1 MKRTFFAV
9 DIRPDDKLT
18 AIIQDIRNRLAGENI
33 KWVTAD
39 ILHLT
44 LKFLGDTPEDAI
56 RQIINS
62 VDAPFRKIPVMTLH
76 LSGVGLFKNLRN
88 PRVIWIGIMPCPPL
102 EQAVQILGNTL
113 ASFGYPADPVEF
125 VPHLTLGR
133 VKAIKQTD
141 KLVRLVEKYRNESFG
156 TADVREIIYYES
168 ILNPEGP
175 VYIPLARFP
184 LPG

>member
-9 DIRPDDKLT
+9 DIRPDDRLT
-18 AIIQDIRNRLAGENI
+18 PILQDIRNRLTGENI
-33 KWVTAD
+33 KWVRAD
-39 ILHLT
+39 IMHLT

-56 RQIINS
+56 QQIINS
-62 VDAPFRKIPVMTLH
+62 VSTLVRKIPVMILH
-76 LSGVGLFKNLRN
+76 LSAVGLFKNLRN

-133 VKAIKQTD
+133 VKEIKEMD
-141 KLVRLVEKYRNESFG
+141 KLVRLLERYKNDSFG
-156 TADVREIIYYES
+156 AADVREIIYYES
-168 ILNPEGP
+168 ILHPEGP

-184 LPG
+184 LSG

>member
-1 MKRTFFAV
+1 MKRTFFALT
-9 DIRPDDKLT
+9 ICPDERL
-18 AIIQDIRNRLAGENI
+18 IPVIQDIRYLLAGEPI
-33 KWVTAD
+33 KWVRTD

-56 RQIINS
+56 RQIISS
-62 VDAPFRKIPVMTLH
+62 VDTPFRKIPVMTLH
-76 LSGVGLFKNLRN
+76 LSTIGLFKNLRN

-102 EQAVQILGNTL
+102 EQAVQILGNTM
-113 ASFGYPADPVEF
+113 ASFGYPVDPVEF

-133 VKAIKQTD
+133 VKEIKQTE
-141 KLVRLVEKYRNESFG
+141 KLVRLLEKYKNSSFG

-168 ILNPEGP
+168 ILHPEGP

-184 LPG
+184 LAG

>member
-9 DIRPDDKLT
+9 DVRPDDRLIP
-18 AIIQDIRNRLAGENI
+18 IIQDIRNLLAGENI

-39 ILHLT
+39 IMHLT
-44 LKFLGDTPEDAI
+44 LKFLGDTPEDTI

-62 VDAPFRKIPVMTLH
+62 VDAPFRKIHVMTLH
-76 LSGVGLFKNLRN
+76 LSAVGLFKNLRN

-133 VKAIKQTD
+133 VKEIKQAE
-141 KLVRLVEKYRNESFG
+141 KLVRLMEKYKNGSFG
-156 TADVREIIYYES
+156 TADVREIMYYES
-168 ILNPEGP
+168 ILHPEGP
-175 VYIPLARFP
+175 DYIPLARFP
-184 LPG
+184 LEG